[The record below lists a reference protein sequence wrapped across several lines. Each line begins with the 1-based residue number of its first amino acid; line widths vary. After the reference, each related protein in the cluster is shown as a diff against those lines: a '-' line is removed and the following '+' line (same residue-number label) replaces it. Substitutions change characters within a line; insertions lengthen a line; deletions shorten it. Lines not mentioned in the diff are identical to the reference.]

1 MPYPIFINREIRRKT
16 EYILIVHA
24 PDFVAVNHPVEGD
37 LAKGSRRYTWNDWQ
51 TYLTTWGDKTKLPM
65 HYFMELVD
73 NDWSVMKGLGE
84 TRPSYYLQELVAN
97 GVLSP
102 NYQNSIVIMVAEDFD
117 LHNPSKRFYEIL
129 AEKLLVPLM
138 KLYHLD
144 WSRIVYFDEC
154 MTDLYFD
161 NLGKEKPFVEN
172 RFEYKPMSAFDATR
186 LLNEVDKFNR

>member
-102 NYQNSIVIMVAEDFD
+102 NYQNSIVN
-117 LHNPSKRFYEIL
+117 HIL
-129 AEKLLVPLM
+129 
-138 KLYHLD
+138 
-144 WSRIVYFDEC
+144 
-154 MTDLYFD
+154 
-161 NLGKEKPFVEN
+161 
-172 RFEYKPMSAFDATR
+172 
-186 LLNEVDKFNR
+186 